1 MRIGTTMG
9 GYDRFGDHKYQK
21 LRQHGFDA
29 VDFNLSNT
37 ETHWYSLPWD
47 EARALLEREKQL
59 ADAAGIKIWQA
70 HGPWRWP
77 PKDTTTEQR
86 AERLQKMQRSLA
98 MTAVLGCKYWVIHP
112 IMPFGEEER
121 GTPDAAGTWALN
133 YEFFRQLLP
142 TAKELDITICLEN
155 MPAPKLSISTPA
167 DILEFVR
174 TMNDDHFQA
183 CLDTG
188 HAAVT
193 DVSPADAVAMLRDTL
208 KVLHVHDSF
217 GGMDLHLLPYQGV
230 IDWQAFSEA
239 LKQSGFSG
247 VLSLETGAPQKLPT
261 ARFEEMSTAIAS
273 IAKLLAE

>member
-1 MRIGTTMG
+1 MG
-9 GYDRFGDHKYQK
+9 GYDRFGDRKYQK
-21 LRQHGFDA
+21 LREHGFDA
-29 VDFNLSNT
+29 VDFNLCNT
-37 ETHWYSLPWD
+37 ETHWYSLPWE
-47 EARALLEREKQL
+47 EARVLLEREKQL
-59 ADAAGIKIWQA
+59 ADAAGIEIWQA

-77 PKDTTTEQR
+77 PKDATPQQR
-86 AERLQKMQRSLA
+86 GERLQKMRRSLA
-98 MTAVLGCKYWVIHP
+98 MAAVLGCRYWVIHP

-121 GTPDAAGTWALN
+121 GTPDADRTWALN

-142 TAKELDITICLEN
+142 TARELDITICLEN

-174 TMNDDHFQA
+174 AMNDDHFQA

-193 DVSPADAVAMLRDTL
+193 GVSPADAVGMLGDAL

-217 GGMDLHLLPYQGV
+217 SGMDLHLLPYQGV
-230 IDWQAFSEA
+230 IDWQAFAEA

-261 ARFEEMSTAIAS
+261 AQFEEMSTAIAS